1 MPMTSEPGK
10 LTVMMQAGSWGIV
23 GAMAMSGTR
32 TLTTELGLVGETP
45 TEAVARQAASGLLKQ
60 IPPGNRGAVVELS
73 HWAFGAVGGAL
84 FGLLPRSLRRRN
96 WAGPAYGLLL
106 WLGFEAGIAPALGLS
121 SATATRPAERAA
133 FAADHILYGLVLA
146 WDSSAGTRNPGGQ
159 HGHVLGS
166 YVYRR
171 GGIAMTGRLLI
182 T

>member
-1 MPMTSEPGK
+1 MPMPSEPGK

-45 TEAVARQAASGLLKQ
+45 PEAVARQAASGLLKQ

-121 SATATRPAERAA
+121 SATAIRPAERAA
-133 FAADHILYGLVLA
+133 FAADHLLYGLVLA
-146 WDSSAGTRNPGGQ
+146 MGLD
-159 HGHVLGS
+159 
-166 YVYRR
+166 RR
-171 GGIAMTGRLLI
+171 DT
-182 T
+182 